1 MSSGQS
7 DSLAVGVVGDHPS
20 VPFAAVNDID
30 VYFEL
35 HGEGPPVLNISGS
48 GNDLRDSPPG
58 VIPLN
63 RAFEVLHYDQRGLGQ
78 TSRPDGTYTMA
89 DYADDAAALIAS
101 MGWTRCH
108 VVGTSF
114 GGMVALNL
122 AARHPD
128 LIDRLVLC
136 CTSPGGEAPSY
147 PLHELARLSPQDAFA
162 ERCRLTDR
170 RYDPDADEPIP
181 ALGAYYARIRKQSF
195 RPPDPDRLAGLARQ
209 MGARRG
215 HDVIAD
221 LPSIEHRTLVCAGEF
236 DGIAPVANSELLT
249 EQMPNA
255 SLRVFDG
262 GHMFLIQDRTAFPA
276 IIEFLQSGDGGV
288 SRPVS

>member
-1 MSSGQS
+1 MRKAHVSPGISGLSSGQS
-7 DSLAVGVVGDHPS
+7 DSLAVGVVGEHPS

-136 CTSPGGEAPSY
+136 CTSPGGEAPLGVPPALRR
-147 PLHELARLSPQDAFA
+147 PLATRRPALRPDAQA
-162 ERCRLTDR
+162 AAVPADR
-170 RYDPDADEPIP
+170 RDGRGTDDQLATLGRDPVDPHVDHGGAWLDPI
-181 ALGAYYARIRKQSF
+181 GFQ
-195 RPPDPDRLAGLARQ
+195 
-209 MGARRG
+209 
-215 HDVIAD
+215 
-221 LPSIEHRTLVCAGEF
+221 
-236 DGIAPVANSELLT
+236 
-249 EQMPNA
+249 
-255 SLRVFDG
+255 
-262 GHMFLIQDRTAFPA
+262 
-276 IIEFLQSGDGGV
+276 
-288 SRPVS
+288 